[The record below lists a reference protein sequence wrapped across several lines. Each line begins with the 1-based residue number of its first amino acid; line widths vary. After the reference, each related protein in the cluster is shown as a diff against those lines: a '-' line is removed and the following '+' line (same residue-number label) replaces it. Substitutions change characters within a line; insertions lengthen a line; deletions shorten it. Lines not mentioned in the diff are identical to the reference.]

1 MQYYRDLE
9 QEMSKMPGYSWLKA
23 EARPLEVP
31 KSLIAPGLPRQDYDR
46 LSVAFG
52 LSFLEVS
59 AVLKATPLP
68 PILPDEVASWRDNYT
83 DKDQC

>member
-1 MQYYRDLE
+1 MHE
-9 QEMSKMPGYSWLKA
+9 
-23 EARPLEVP
+23 
-31 KSLIAPGLPRQDYDR
+31 YDR

-59 AVLKATPLP
+59 AVLKATAIRKMDTQEPRN
-68 PILPDEVASWRDNYT
+68 WRDNYT